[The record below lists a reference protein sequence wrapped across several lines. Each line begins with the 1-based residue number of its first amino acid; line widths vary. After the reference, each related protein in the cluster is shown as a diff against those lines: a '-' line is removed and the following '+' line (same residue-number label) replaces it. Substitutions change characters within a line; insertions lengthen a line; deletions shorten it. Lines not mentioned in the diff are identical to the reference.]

1 MFKEERFDNSTF
13 SLFNN
18 EIVNKTKNHIFMTM
32 NTLNVKNT
40 FENHIRQKII
50 KFERWAGFDL
60 SFGSAVVGI
69 KL

>member
-18 EIVNKTKNHIFMTM
+18 EIVNKTKNHIFMTV

-40 FENHIRQKII
+40 LDNHIR
-50 KFERWAGFDL
+50 
-60 SFGSAVVGI
+60 
-69 KL
+69 